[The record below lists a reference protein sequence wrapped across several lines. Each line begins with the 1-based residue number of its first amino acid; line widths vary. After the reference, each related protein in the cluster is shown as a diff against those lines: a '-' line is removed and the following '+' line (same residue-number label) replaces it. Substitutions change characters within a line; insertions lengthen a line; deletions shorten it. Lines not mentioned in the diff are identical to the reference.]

1 MKRVGNNE
9 IQDNEIRILGSG
21 TLDNPKKDG
30 GGKSPMWI
38 IGIVAAAILLAA
50 VTLGA
55 YFILGNRPIIGYF
68 ESQIFEPT
76 KPIEPITL
84 VKDASSPAYFTV
96 VDTLVGNSKLRI
108 YYPHNAMPSLHVG
121 PLNPEDN
128 SIVFATQA
136 ADIRADNMEILG
148 SFVMDGKEL
157 SKGASVKG
165 FCAVVGNQISLGY
178 SKSTDLFDQAIDNK
192 GYFFRQHCLVAE
204 GQPIDNN
211 QERRY
216 IRKALCTKGNKV
228 FIVET
233 LTGRSMS
240 GFSNTLIDM
249 GVEYAL
255 NLVGTTTYGWYT
267 DKTETRHEFSHRPSE
282 SKIPENTSYIIW
294 R

>member
-21 TLDNPKKDG
+21 TLDSPKKDD
-30 GGKSPMWI
+30 GGKSLMWV
-38 IGIVAAAILLAA
+38 IGIVATAILFA
-50 VTLGA
+50 VVALGA
-55 YFILGNRPIIGYF
+55 YFLLGNRPIRGYF
-68 ESQIFEPT
+68 ESQVFEPT

-84 VKDASSPAYFTV
+84 VKDTSSQAYFTA
-96 VDTLVGNSKLRI
+96 VDTLVGSSKLRI
-108 YYPHNAMPSLHVG
+108 YYPHNAVPSLHVG
-121 PLNPEDN
+121 PLDPGDN
-128 SIVFATQA
+128 SIVFAAQA

-165 FCAVVGNQISLGY
+165 FCAMIGNQISLGY
-178 SKSTDLFDQAIDNK
+178 SKNTELFDQAINNN
-192 GYFFRQHCLVAE
+192 GYFFRQYCLVAE

-216 IRKALCTKGNKV
+216 IRKALCTRGNTV
-228 FIVET
+228 FVVET
-233 LTGRSMS
+233 LASSSMS
-240 GFSNTLIDM
+240 DFSHTLIDM
-249 GVEYAL
+249 RVEYAI

-267 DKTETRHEFSHRPSE
+267 DKACIRHEFSHRPNE
-282 SKIPENTSYIIW
+282 SKIPENTSYIVW

>member
-21 TLDNPKKDG
+21 TWDSPKQDDG
-30 GGKSPMWI
+30 GKNPMWV
-38 IGIVAAAILLAA
+38 IGIVVAAILFAA
-50 VTLGA
+50 VALGA
-55 YFILGNRPIIGYF
+55 YFILGNRPIRGYF

-76 KPIEPITL
+76 RPIEPITL
-84 VKDASSPAYFTV
+84 IKDASLPAYFTV
-96 VDTLVGNSKLRI
+96 VDTLVVDTKFRI
-108 YYPHNAMPSLHVG
+108 YYPHNAIPSLSVG
-121 PLNPEDN
+121 LLDTDDE
-128 SIVFATQA
+128 SIVFAAQA

-148 SFVMDGKEL
+148 SFVMDGNEL

-178 SKSTDLFDQAIDNK
+178 SKSTNLFEQAIDNN
-192 GYFFRQHCLVAE
+192 GYFFRQYCLVAE

-211 QERRY
+211 QNRRY
-216 IRKALCTKGNKV
+216 VRKALCTRGDDI

-233 LTGRSMS
+233 RTGMSMWE
-240 GFSNTLIDM
+240 FSHTLIEM

-267 DKTETRHEFSHRPSE
+267 DKGGTRHEFSHRPNE
-282 SKIPENTSYIIW
+282 SKIPENTSYIVW